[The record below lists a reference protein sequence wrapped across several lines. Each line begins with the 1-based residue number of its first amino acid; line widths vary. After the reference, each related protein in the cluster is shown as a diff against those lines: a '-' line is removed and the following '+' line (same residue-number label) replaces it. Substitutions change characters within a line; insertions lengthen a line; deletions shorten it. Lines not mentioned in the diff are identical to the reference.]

1 MHFYY
6 FILATMVA
14 VISIPT
20 AEAKDLLDP
29 IIVTATKIK
38 IKDTKA
44 TYASEVYSR
53 EEIERSGTKSLYDF
67 LNQNTSTTIMP

>member
-1 MHFYY
+1 MHFFY
-6 FILATMVA
+6 FILTTMVA

-20 AEAKDLLDP
+20 AEAEDLLDP

-38 IKDTKA
+38 TKDTKA

-53 EEIERSGTKSLYDF
+53 EEIEQSGAKSLYDF
-67 LNQNTSTTIMP
+67 LNQNTSTAII